1 MSKNYYQ
8 ILGVNKSASHDDIKK
23 AYRTLSKKYHPD
35 RNGGDDSKF
44 KEINE
49 AYSILGDEQKRKEYD
64 NPPRSFFDGF
74 DPFSFG
80 HFGNFRQMAS
90 DIQTLIEIPI
100 EDAYFGCKKHIRVG
114 MKAINIDIPKG
125 TKNGQILR
133 VPNMGVKGYDVYGKE
148 AVGDL
153 IVKIQVNPN
162 DKMWLNTDGTLETMY
177 TVDWIDAI
185 LGNETTINIFDRVVK
200 FKIPKYTQNCGY
212 TIISKN
218 GFRLFK
224 KDNEFGNLKINFI
237 VKMPSKLSDKQIELL
252 HQIKKTV

>member
-8 ILGVNKSASHDDIKK
+8 ILGVNKSASQDDIKK

-49 AYSILGDEQKRKEYD
+49 AYSILGDELKRKEYD

-100 EDAYFGCKKHIRVG
+100 ED
-114 MKAINIDIPKG
+114 
-125 TKNGQILR
+125 
-133 VPNMGVKGYDVYGKE
+133 
-148 AVGDL
+148 
-153 IVKIQVNPN
+153 IV
-162 DKMWLNTDGTLETMY
+162 
-177 TVDWIDAI
+177 
-185 LGNETTINIFDRVVK
+185 
-200 FKIPKYTQNCGY
+200 
-212 TIISKN
+212 
-218 GFRLFK
+218 
-224 KDNEFGNLKINFI
+224 
-237 VKMPSKLSDKQIELL
+237 
-252 HQIKKTV
+252 